1 MTLAACSRVMPTAVV
16 TGGRGFA
23 GSRVVE
29 RLADDG
35 WEVVCVD
42 LGLPDAGG
50 PEGVSFRAGDLTDQG
65 VAWELIADA
74 DPDAVVHFA
83 AIPTDASHA
92 GTHVFE
98 TNVTSAYNVLTAAGR
113 AGARTVWASSVTAH
127 GLYDQEATL
136 PDALPVDETAPL
148 VPRRPYPTSKA
159 VGEEIAGRTARRYGV
174 SVASIRPT
182 LVVAEGGERTRRARE
197 RFDLE
202 TASPGSGFGS
212 YVDARDL
219 AALVAAALDGDFEGH
234 EAFLAVA
241 PGNCLDVSTAEAVRA
256 AYGRLPE
263 QCDLEGTDA
272 FYSPGKARR
281 MLGWEPEYTWRD
293 IEAEEPRTPAFAAST
308 RTR

>member
-1 MTLAACSRVMPTAVV
+1 MTLAARFRVMPTAVV

-65 VAWELIADA
+65 VAWELVADA

-182 LVVAEGGERTRRARE
+182 LVVAEGGERTRRDRLQVEPLAGP
-197 RFDLE
+197 
-202 TASPGSGFGS
+202 PG
-212 YVDARDL
+212 AL
-219 AALVAAALDGDFEGH
+219 AALGDDERGPDRRGDG
-234 EAFLAVA
+234 LAGVGLWLLRRR
-241 PGNCLDVSTAEAVRA
+241 PGPGSARG
-256 AYGRLPE
+256 GR
-263 QCDLEGTDA
+263 
-272 FYSPGKARR
+272 ARR
-281 MLGWEPEYTWRD
+281 RLRG
-293 IEAEEPRTPAFAAST
+293 PRGLPRGGARELPRRLHRRGRAGSLWPPPRAV
-308 RTR
+308 